1 MKWLLKFQKKGVKM
15 ITADEFIKSEKLNP
29 AQEAAAITS
38 NGEFLVSASAG
49 SGKTKVLSSR
59 ATKLILEGT
68 PVEKLLILTFTKEAA
83 KQMAE
88 RIKKLLIKVDNLE
101 AASKVDLAHI
111 ETFDS
116 FCLAMVRRYHNLL
129 NLDANVTILD
139 KGILEI
145 ETSRLIQEIF
155 DEFYKKQDERFLNFI
170 TQFSSKD
177 DENIKNKIIRK
188 LFKKFE
194 IIPDTEKYINNY
206 FLNFYDENKFI
217 KSLDNYYEE
226 IMDKLKTLK
235 YEYDIN
241 NYELNDKIYDTF
253 MIALSCRDYD
263 DLVALN
269 DFNFGRVKGDDASKD
284 FHSRLKTVLEYIKD
298 HNDYSESHHFVSK
311 EKMLLSYR
319 NSKKHIE
326 IVLEIIKELHRRLL
340 DFKKRNNAFD
350 FIDIAKYLIK
360 LLKENDSVRKEIS
373 SMFDY
378 IMIDEYQ
385 DTSDLQEETINLI
398 KNNNVFQVG
407 DIKQSIY
414 RFRNA
419 NPDLFL
425 EKMNKF
431 NNNEGGK
438 THILKTNYRPTVE
451 VIDAINLF
459 FAKVMKPPHQEYDYN
474 DGHAMEPLEGK
485 CGVDKGMQVISY
497 SASEIKENIDKDE
510 FEVTYIALDILRRIK
525 ESNNS
530 LNFSN
535 FTILID
541 RANKFNFIKKIF
553 DKYSIPLSIE
563 REDNVEM
570 DDIYFVIKNIL
581 KLIFYIHDD
590 NKKME
595 FDHSFISILRS
606 FIYEISDEELANLA
620 ENKDYS
626 SYDLYKIIDRLNLEK
641 DNLSI
646 RDLIFS
652 IYEQFDIYKN
662 LLKIDNYDFNL
673 AILDRILSL
682 AISYD
687 ELGQSALD
695 LLNYFID
702 ADEYEV
708 SMKIR
713 VKEDIENCVKLMTI
727 HGSKG
732 LEFDYIY
739 LPFNNVLPNLEDA
752 RSSILFDQKLGMF
765 IPSYDFGD
773 IGSPFRD
780 QLSDKINSE
789 LAMERLRLLY
799 VGLTRAKKQNI
810 VLLPLPNLNNKKKIS
825 NVLKENCSTFSNFY
839 YYGLMDEDYS
849 FLDYPEVIN
858 ANFETL
864 MRMNDL
870 ITNNVNDLKDE
881 KETVKTTLEIKP
893 CVNLNLLKPLKR
905 IRASKAE
912 SSIAD
917 EDLLNFGTRLHAYLE
932 KIDFKNVDLSFIQD
946 EKERKMI
953 DRFLKLDIFKNAKN
967 ARALH
972 EFSYYDEEED
982 VSGFIDLI
990 LIYDEHIDIIDFKLS
1005 HIDDPNY
1012 ARQLGMYKH
1021 YLEKINNK
1029 KLTIKTYLTSIIK
1042 GTCKEVKSYEDG
1054 VNK

>member
-1 MKWLLKFQKKGVKM
+1 M
-15 ITADEFIKSEKLNP
+15 ITAKEFIKSEKLNP

-38 NGEFLVSASAG
+38 KGEFLVSASAG

-59 ATKLILEGT
+59 TTKLILEGT

-83 KQMAE
+83 KQMGE
-88 RIKKLLIKVDNLE
+88 RIKNLLIKVGNFE

-116 FCLAMVRRYHNLL
+116 FCLVMVQRYHNLL
-129 NLDANVTILD
+129 NLDANVSILD

-145 ETSRLIQEIF
+145 ETSRLIQKIF
-155 DEFYKKQDERFLNFI
+155 DEYYEKQDERFLNFI

-177 DENIKNKIIRK
+177 DANIKNNVIKK
-188 LFKKFE
+188 LYKKFE
-194 IIPDTEKYINNY
+194 IIPDVEKYIDNY
-206 FLNFYDENKFI
+206 FINFYDEDKFI
-217 KSLDNYYEE
+217 KSLDDYYLEVME
-226 IMDKLKTLK
+226 KLKTLK
-235 YEYDIN
+235 NEFEMFKYDLN
-241 NYELNDKIYDTF
+241 NDIYDTF

-263 DLVALN
+263 DLVRLN
-269 DFNFGRVKGDDASKD
+269 DFKYGRVKGDAASKD
-284 FHSRLKTVLEYIKD
+284 FHSRLKTVLKYVED
-298 HNDYSESHHFVSK
+298 HNTYSKSHHFASK
-311 EKMLLSYR
+311 EKMLLTYR
-319 NSKKHIE
+319 NSKTHIE
-326 IVLEIIKELHRRLL
+326 IVLEIIKELYLRLL

-360 LLKENDSVRKEIS
+360 LLKENESVRKEIS

-431 NNNEGGK
+431 SKNEGGK
-438 THILKTNYRPTVE
+438 THILKTNYRPTEE
-451 VIDAINLF
+451 VIESINLF
-459 FAKVMKPPHQEYDYN
+459 FEKVMKPPYQEYDYN
-474 DGHAMEPLEGK
+474 NGHDMEPLEGK
-485 CGVDKGMQVISY
+485 HGIDKGMQVISY
-497 SASEIKENIDKDE
+497 SSNEISKDIDKDE
-510 FEVTYIALDILRRIK
+510 FEVRYMALDILKRIK

-541 RANKFNFIKKIF
+541 RANKFNFIKKVF
-553 DKYSIPLSIE
+553 DEYSIPLSIE
-563 REDNVEM
+563 REDNVEQ
-570 DDIYFVIKNIL
+570 DDIYLVIKNIL
-581 KLIFYIHDD
+581 KLVFYIHDES
-590 NKKME
+590 KKTE
-595 FDHSFISILRS
+595 FDHSFVSILRS
-606 FIYEISDEELANLA
+606 FIYEVKDEELTNLM
-620 ENKDYS
+620 EHKSYFN
-626 SYDLYKIIDRLNLEK
+626 YDLYKIIDKLNVEK
-641 DNLSI
+641 EQLSI
-646 RDLIFS
+646 KDLVLL
-652 IYEQFDIYKN
+652 IYERFDIYKN

-673 AILDRILSL
+673 SILDRILSL

-702 ADEYEV
+702 ADEYKV

-739 LPFNNVLPNLEDA
+739 LPFNDVSPNLEDV
-752 RSSILFDQKLGMF
+752 RSSILFDQKLGIF

-780 QLSDKINSE
+780 KLNDKLNSE
-789 LAMERLRLLY
+789 LAKERLRLLY

-810 VLLPLPNLNNKKKIS
+810 VFLPLPSESAKNNKPNI
-825 NVLKENCSTFSNFY
+825 LKENSSTFSNFY
-839 YYGLMDEDYS
+839 YYGLMDIDYC
-849 FLDYPEVIN
+849 FLNYPEVIN
-858 ANFETL
+858 VNFETL
-864 MRMNDL
+864 VKLNDEISKNL
-870 ITNNVNDLKDE
+870 TNLEDE
-881 KETVKTTLEIKP
+881 EKTIKIALEIKP
-893 CVNLNLLKPLKR
+893 CVHLDLIKPSKK

-912 SSIAD
+912 SSNAD
-917 EDLLNFGTRLHAYLE
+917 EDLLDLGTRLHAYLE
-932 KIDFKNVDLSFIQD
+932 KIDFKHIDLNFIQD
-946 EKERKMI
+946 EKERTLI
-953 DRFLKLDIFKNAKN
+953 DRFLKLDIFKNAKE
-967 ARALH
+967 AKVLH

-982 VSGFIDLI
+982 VSGFIDFI

-1005 HIDDPNY
+1005 DIDDPNY

-1021 YLEKINNK
+1021 YLQKINDK

-1042 GTCKEVKSYEDG
+1042 STCKEVTSYEDHI
-1054 VNK
+1054 NK

>member
-1 MKWLLKFQKKGVKM
+1 M
-15 ITADEFIKSEKLNP
+15 ISADQFIKSENLNP
-29 AQEAAAITS
+29 AQKKAAVTKK
-38 NGEFLVSASAG
+38 GEFLVSASAG

-59 ATKLILEGT
+59 TTKLILEGT

-83 KQMAE
+83 KQMGE
-88 RIKKLLIKVDNLE
+88 RIKSLLMKVGNFE

-155 DEFYKKQDERFLNFI
+155 DEYYEKQDERFLNFI

-177 DENIKNKIIRK
+177 DENIKNSVIIK
-188 LFKKFE
+188 LFTKFE
-194 IIPDTEKYINNY
+194 IIPDTEEYIDNY
-206 FLNFYDENKFI
+206 LLSFYDEKKFI
-217 KSLDNYYEE
+217 KSLDDYYLEV
-226 IMDKLKTLK
+226 IGKLRSLK
-235 YEYDIN
+235 DEYDAS
-241 NYELNDKIYDTF
+241 NYELNDDIYHTF
-253 MIALSCRDYD
+253 LVALSCKDYD

-269 DFNFGRVKGDDASKD
+269 DFDFGRVKGDEASKD
-284 FHSRLKTVLEYIKD
+284 FHSRLKTVLEYIKK
-298 HNDYSESHHFVSK
+298 HNNYKESHYFVSK
-311 EKMLLSYR
+311 EKMLLTYQS
-319 NSKKHIE
+319 SKKHIE
-326 IVLEIIKELHRRLL
+326 IVLEIIKELYRRLL

-360 LLKENDSVRKEIS
+360 LLKENESVRKEIS

-419 NPDLFL
+419 NPTLFL
-425 EKMNKF
+425 DKMNKF
-431 NNNEGGK
+431 NKKQGGE
-438 THILKTNYRPTVE
+438 THILKTNYRPTIE

-459 FAKVMKPPHQEYDYN
+459 FEKVMKPPHQEYDYN
-474 DGHAMEPLEGK
+474 NGHAMEPLEGK
-485 CGVDKGMQVISY
+485 HGVDLGLKVISY
-497 SASEIKENIDKDE
+497 ESKEIEKNIDKDE
-510 FEVTYIALDILRRIK
+510 FEVRYMALDILKKIK
-525 ESNNS
+525 ESNKN

-535 FTILID
+535 FTILVD
-541 RANKFNFIKKIF
+541 RAKKFTFIKKIF
-553 DKYSIPLSIE
+553 DEYSIPLSIE

-570 DDIYFVIKNIL
+570 DDVYLIIKNIL
-581 KLIFYIHDD
+581 KLVFYIYDD
-590 NKKME
+590 SKKTE
-595 FDHSFISILRS
+595 FNHSFISILRS
-606 FIYEISDEELANLA
+606 FIYEVSDEELADLVD
-620 ENKDYS
+620 KKTYY
-626 SYDLYKIIDRLNLEK
+626 SYDLYKIIERLNKEK

-646 RDLIFS
+646 KDFILK
-652 IYEQFDIYKN
+652 IYELFDIYKN

-687 ELGQSALD
+687 ELGQSLEE

-732 LEFDYIY
+732 LEFDYVY
-739 LPFNNVLPNLEDA
+739 LPFNDVLPNTDELKS
-752 RSSILFDQKLGMF
+752 RILFDQKLGLF
-765 IPSYDFGD
+765 IPSYDYGD
-773 IGSPFRD
+773 VGSPFRD
-780 QLSDKINSE
+780 KISDKINSE
-789 LAMERLRLLY
+789 SAKERLRLLY

-810 VLLPLPNLNNKKKIS
+810 VLLPFPTSKVKKKEANI
-825 NVLKENCSTFSNFY
+825 LKENSSTFSSFY
-839 YYGLMDEDYS
+839 YYGLMNDDYS
-849 FLDYPEVIN
+849 FRDYPEVIN
-858 ANFETL
+858 VDFESFNKMMDVPIDQNDSSDEDKSSKPTL
-864 MRMNDL
+864 V
-870 ITNNVNDLKDE
+870 IEECPTLK
-881 KETVKTTLEIKP
+881 LMKP
-893 CVNLNLLKPLKR
+893 TKK
-905 IRASKAE
+905 IRASKEE
-912 SSIAD
+912 SD
-917 EDLLNFGTRLHAYLE
+917 DVNEDLLNLGTRLHSYLE
-932 KIDFKNVDLSFIQD
+932 KVDFKHIDLSFIND
-946 EKERKMI
+946 EKERNLI
-953 DRFLKLDIFKNAKN
+953 DKFLKLDIFKEANI

-982 VSGFIDLI
+982 ISGFIDLI
-990 LIYDEHIDIIDFKLS
+990 LIYEDHIDIIDFKLS

-1021 YLEKINNK
+1021 YLEKINKNN
-1029 KLTIKTYLTSIIK
+1029 LPIRTYLTSVIQA
-1042 GTCKEVKSYEDG
+1042 TCKEVKTDE
-1054 VNK
+1054 NNLIK